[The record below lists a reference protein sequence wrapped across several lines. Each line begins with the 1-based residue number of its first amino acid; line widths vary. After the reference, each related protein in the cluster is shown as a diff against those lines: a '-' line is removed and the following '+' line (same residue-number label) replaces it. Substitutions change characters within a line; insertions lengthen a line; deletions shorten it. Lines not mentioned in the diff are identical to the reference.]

1 MCLTDISWLLASL
14 LTSVILPGLIPFLWS
29 WNLTWILFLNE
40 AVGEKYL
47 CHSKELWLGL
57 YIWYNN
63 DEIFRCVDFCMLAP
77 KEGLFKETFLK
88 RNIFRKLMC
97 FLQLQNENLKML
109 FKESKS
115 RQCIF
120 LETTTQFYTY
130 TEFYIFFFII
140 FHLST

>member
-1 MCLTDISWLLASL
+1 
-14 LTSVILPGLIPFLWS
+14 
-29 WNLTWILFLNE
+29 
-40 AVGEKYL
+40 
-47 CHSKELWLGL
+47 
-57 YIWYNN
+57 
-63 DEIFRCVDFCMLAP
+63 MLAP

-97 FLQLQNENLKML
+97 FLQLQMENLKML

-120 LETTTQFYTY
+120 LVTTSQFYTY